1 MSAPVRQSY
10 RPIPERLS
18 EFPKI
23 TRRETTN
30 RQIGQITYLIW
41 RLEMFLKDRD
51 VPREQRKE
59 QIQRIRKVWARGS
72 YEPTCQAIE
81 AVMKAHIQRQL
92 EQIQAIFDER

>member
-1 MSAPVRQSY
+1 MSSPVRQTF
-10 RPIPERLS
+10 RPVPEKLS
-18 EFPKI
+18 TFPVI

-41 RLEMFLKDRD
+41 RLDMFLKDRD
-51 VPREQRKE
+51 VPKEQRRE

-81 AVMKAHIQRQL
+81 SVMKAHVQRQL
-92 EQIQAIFDER
+92 DQIQAIFNER